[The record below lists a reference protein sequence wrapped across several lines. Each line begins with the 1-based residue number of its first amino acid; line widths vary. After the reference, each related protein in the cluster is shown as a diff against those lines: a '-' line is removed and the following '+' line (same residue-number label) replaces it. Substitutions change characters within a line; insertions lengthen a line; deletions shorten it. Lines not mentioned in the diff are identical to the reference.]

1 MRRTTAAGALGENCA
16 ELAGIGS
23 RLAQSLSGQA
33 GDLDDAQELF
43 DEIADQVPDEIK
55 DDYEVVAE
63 NFGKIAEG
71 LKDLDL
77 GSGATPSAEDLA
89 EAPGADLVAQLPRDP
104 GGVGEHLGL
113 GRAELLRRTPE
124 GRDVARAASRPSAP
138 SDA

>member
-1 MRRTTAAGALGENCA
+1 MRRSTGAGALGENCA

-33 GDLDDAQELF
+33 GDLDDAQALF
-43 DEIADQVPDEIK
+43 DEVADQVPDEIK

-77 GSGATPSAEDLA
+77 GSGATPSAEDLQKLQELTSSLNSPEIQEASENISAWA
-89 EAPGADLVAQLPRDP
+89 EKNC
-104 GGVGEHLGL
+104 
-113 GRAELLRRTPE
+113 
-124 GRDVARAASRPSAP
+124 
-138 SDA
+138 